1 MPCSTWRRADTVP
14 IHTESLLNFPIPEV
28 RQHLRWQ
35 DTALYALSLGAA
47 QDPMDAAELRF
58 VTEGPDMLAL
68 PTMAV
73 VLGYPG
79 FWLRDPRTG
88 VDALRLVHGEQSVE
102 IHAPLPVEGKLVG
115 RSRVTGLVD
124 RGPGKGALLYSER
137 VIVEAATGAKLAT
150 LGQTTFLRG
159 DGGFGGPSGPVK
171 KPAPEPE
178 GVPDLVV
185 DLPTRPEM
193 ALLYRLNGDHNPLH
207 SDPGI
212 AAKAGFTRPILHGLA
227 TFGVVGR
234 ALLRGACGGDPARFG
249 AMECRFSAP
258 VFPGETIRTEIWRGA
273 EAMAF
278 RARVIERDV
287 VVVGNGRLRLRPEA
301 HAHRE

>member
-1 MPCSTWRRADTVP
+1 MPIVA
-14 IHTESLLNFPIPEV
+14 EKLLNFPIPEV

-35 DTALYALSLGAA
+35 DSALYALSLGCG

-58 VTEGPDMLAL
+58 VTEGPGMLAL

-79 FWLRDPRTG
+79 FWLRDPATG
-88 VDALRLVHGEQSVE
+88 VDALRLVHGEQSVTL
-102 IHAPLPVEGKLVG
+102 HAPLPVEGEVIG

-124 RGPGKGALLYSER
+124 RGEGKGALLYSER
-137 VIVEAATGAKLAT
+137 VILDAATGARLAT
-150 LGQTTFLRG
+150 LEQTTFLRG
-159 DGGFGGPSGPVK
+159 DGGFAKGKDIPSGPVR

-178 GVPDLVV
+178 GAPDLVL

-212 AAKAGFTRPILHGLA
+212 AAKAGFPRPILHGLA

-234 ALLRGACGGDPARFG
+234 ALLRLGCGGDPARFG
-249 AMECRFSAP
+249 RMECRFSAP
-258 VFPGETIRTEIWRGA
+258 VFPGETVRTEAWLRDDGL
-273 EAMAF
+273 AF
-278 RARVIERDV
+278 RGRVLERDV
-287 VVVGNGRLRLRPEA
+287 IVVGNGRLSRA
-301 HAHRE
+301 G